1 MFTSEFSAFEKITDN
16 SGFHFVPDISEL
28 GESLDITHSV
38 LDAGTTSTAAKHSRL
53 SLSEASPAIGKM
65 FELLKTYRLFE
76 A

>member
-1 MFTSEFSAFEKITDN
+1 MFTSEFSAFQKITDN

-38 LDAGTTSTAAKHSRL
+38 LDADTTSTAAKHSRL
-53 SLSEASPAIGKM
+53 SLSEASPAIGKL
-65 FELLKTYRLFE
+65 FDLFTTHLLFE

>member
-1 MFTSEFSAFEKITDN
+1 MFTSEFSAFQKITDN

-53 SLSEASPAIGKM
+53 SLSEASPAIGKL
-65 FELLKTYRLFE
+65 FDLLTTYRLFE